1 MKKILLGIA
10 LSVVALQGCKKD
22 GDDEEEVVALT
33 IEEQNTYDDA
43 AATKFLDSHYFDSK
57 GLIVAFDDKVDTDDN
72 NPKLSSY
79 SPVKLPSGVIYIVR
93 PGAQPTVGK
102 ELATTDVLSLM
113 QVTTSYVSAKVNEQI
128 IFASS
133 TVFSNNIE
141 GSGVPTDDPAYYYVK
156 SSVLKNYNTTYNTTH
171 GRSFYEMEGLQ
182 EGLKYFKAFDLEP
195 SADYN
200 MQGVIIVP
208 SRAAYARDAN
218 VFNYTNRS
226 FVFNFQLYNAK
237 TRNMQTED

>member
-22 GDDEEEVVALT
+22 DDEEEIVVLT
-33 IEEQNTYDDA
+33 VEEQNAYDDA
-43 AATKFLDSHYFDSK
+43 AAIRFMDKHYFDSK
-57 GLIVAFDDKVDTDDN
+57 GLIVAFDDTVDTDDN

-79 SPVKLPSGVIYIVR
+79 PHETLPSGVIYIKR
-93 PGAQPTVGK
+93 TGAQPEPGR
-102 ELATTDVLSLM
+102 ELQPTDILSFM
-113 QVTTSYVSAKVNEQI
+113 QVTDSYVSAKVNEEI
-128 IFASS
+128 MFSGK
-133 TVFSNNIE
+133 TTFSNNVT
-141 GSGVPTDDPAYYYVK
+141 GTGVPTLDPAYYYVK

-182 EGLKYFKAFDLEP
+182 EGLKYFKAFDLDN

-208 SRAAYARDAN
+208 SRAAYGRDAN
-218 VFNYTNRS
+218 VFNFTNRS
-226 FVFNFQLYNAK
+226 FVFNFQLYSAK
-237 TRNMQTED
+237 TRNMETED